1 MAIKVTDNTSKAT
14 KVKKSTKPT
23 KSSGPRKSSSDVQGA
38 VMRALGEMHVVGIAE
53 VPLVIVCML
62 AGYSNPRT
70 ATFAKKFKELESEG
84 LIVKAKK
91 GHFSLSEKG
100 ISSLPEVKPSTS
112 NQDVHKRLLSI
123 LEKKIKTTDKLHK
136 MWDELCDGGNHDI
149 GSLAAK
155 VGYNNKRSANFAGMI
170 ASIQELGLAEKSKS
184 SVKLTDL
191 AFPFGRP

>member
-1 MAIKVTDNTSKAT
+1 MAIKVTDTTSKAT

-38 VMRALGEMHVVGIAE
+38 IMRAFGEMHVVGIAE
-53 VPLVIVCML
+53 IPLFIVCML
-62 AGYSNPRT
+62 AGYLNPRS
-70 ATFAKKFKELESEG
+70 ANFAKELKELEKEG

-100 ISSLPEVKPSTS
+100 IASLPKVEPVKS
-112 NQDVHKRLLSI
+112 NQDIHKRLLSI
-123 LEKKIKTTDKLHK
+123 LEKKIKTADKLHK
-136 MWDELCDGGNHDI
+136 MWDELCDGGDHDI

-170 ASIQELGLAEKSKS
+170 TSMQELGLAEKSKS